1 MHFFTK
7 KCKIN
12 KKTQKNLRIAGFFC
26 SATRTREFRGIR
38 KFHRNNRQ
46 SVAAEN
52 PRLRVRICSK
62 KEPARFLF
70 SSATRT
76 REFRGIRKFHRNN
89 RQSVAAENPRL
100 RVRICSKK
108 EPARFLFCSA
118 TRTRTGVYGV
128 RGRCPRPLDDS
139 TLLLFERKQ
148 VQKYCF
154 FLT

>member
-38 KFHRNNRQ
+38 RFRRNNRRNE
-46 SVAAEN
+46 VEET

-89 RQSVAAENPRL
+89 RQSVAAENPR
-100 RVRICSKK
+100 VRAVGSTKK
-108 EPARFLFCSA
+108 PATAGFFSSA